1 MKSIIFL
8 TSLLIVN
15 YSFSQIGTGEWRLH
29 VSPTETIDVAAGNG
43 IVLAAYPDGI
53 QEYDIES
60 GESSFWTDVNSL
72 SDINVTALFF
82 DPVSDAFWV
91 GYVNGNIDKIKKNT
105 VQNIPAIK
113 LAAIQGDK
121 KVNQFYAYNGFIYV
135 SSGLGIV
142 KINPAKN
149 EVVES
154 YYPTGGT
161 DPILEIVI
169 FQDTIYAL
177 TSTQVLKGSMQNPAL
192 ADQGQWIADS
202 RVVAP
207 ATAVKYQN
215 LVLFKNELYISSI
228 NEVYGLDTIFHI
240 SNSGMDYFVGSN
252 EMQINNLKVLNN
264 KLYVVQYYG
273 FYAYED
279 VNLAPYI
286 LYEYGFSQAKN
297 LKSLAVSNGD
307 FYIGDAIHG
316 LVYYRSQSENK
327 KLAIS
332 GPPKNKFFSLGGTED
347 KLTITGGSLYVNGF
361 TFSTA
366 GGYVLEDEKWTL
378 FDPFNQGAWQGK
390 TVWDISSM
398 TINPNNKDQIA
409 MGSYGPTPLSIV
421 HDGQQIS
428 EIYDPSNSLLQ
439 ATSLGS
445 GWTLISDLKYDE
457 KGNLWIVNG
466 ESTSPLKVLSS
477 DGTWH
482 AFELGNEV
490 RNKKSGK
497 VVIDYNLNKWI
508 YFPFTGMIG
517 FKDGG
522 TIGNPAD
529 DQYRFLNMG
538 ETTGDLPSNNVTALA
553 VDFDNKIWIGT
564 DAGFAILYNSDNI
577 FNASPGQYNAQRIKL
592 DFEGLTEYMLGY
604 THITDIE
611 VDGGNRKWMGTSG
624 AGIFLLSA
632 DGTEIIQHFTSE
644 NSRLISDNIID
655 MQFNH
660 STGELFIVTDKGLV
674 SYRSDASY
682 EDPEYSNVIVFPNP
696 ARPEFDGFITIQ
708 GIKYNS
714 DVKITDVA
722 GNLVYKTTSNGGTA
736 VWNAENLNGEKVKTG
751 VYLIWTAS
759 NEGKGRK
766 VGKVTVIN

>member
-1 MKSIIFL
+1 MKSILFL

-29 VSPTETIDVAAGNG
+29 VSPTETVDVATGNG
-43 IVLAAYPDGI
+43 VVLAAYPDGI

-60 GESSFWTDVNSL
+60 GESTFWTDVNSL
-72 SDINVTALFF
+72 SDINLTALFF

-91 GYVNGNIDKIKKNT
+91 GYANGNIDKIKNNA

-113 LAAIQGDK
+113 LAAIQGEK
-121 KVNQFYAYNGFIYV
+121 KVNHFYAYNGFIYV

-142 KINPAKN
+142 KINPTKN

-154 YYPTGGT
+154 YYPTGSG
-161 DPILEIVI
+161 DHILEMVI
-169 FQDTIYAL
+169 YQDSIFAL
-177 TSTQVLKGSMQNPAL
+177 TPNYLLKGYLHNPAL
-192 ADQGQWIADS
+192 ADQGEWDTVS
-202 RVVAP
+202 RIGLP
-207 ATAVKYQN
+207 ETAAQYKN
-215 LVLFKNELYISSI
+215 LVLFQNELYLSKI
-228 NEVYGLDTIFHI
+228 NDVYGKDTIFQLT
-240 SNSGMDYFVGSN
+240 NSGLQFVVGDGN
-252 EMQINNLKVLNN
+252 MEINNLKIDNQ
-264 KLYVVQYYG
+264 KLYVVQLYG
-273 FYAYED
+273 VLAYEAM
-279 VNLAPYI
+279 NLAPYVI
-286 LYEYGFSQAKN
+286 YQYAFSEQKN
-297 LKSLAVSNGD
+297 LKSVAVNNGD
-307 FYIGDAIHG
+307 IYIGDAIHG
-316 LVYYRSQSENK
+316 LVYYRSLSDNR
-327 KLAIS
+327 LLPLS
-332 GPPKNKFFSLGGTED
+332 GPPKNKYFSMGGTKD
-347 KLTITGGSLYVNGF
+347 KLTISGGSLYVNGF
-361 TFSTA
+361 MFSTA

-378 FDPFNQGAWQGK
+378 MDPFNQTAWQGK
-390 TVWDISSM
+390 TVFDISSM
-398 TINPNNKDQIA
+398 TINPKSPDQIA
-409 MGSYGPTPLSIV
+409 LGAYSPTPLSISN
-421 HDGQQIS
+421 DGSQVS
-428 EIYDPSNSLLQ
+428 ELYDPSNSILEISS
-439 ATSLGS
+439 AGN
-445 GWTLISDLKYDE
+445 GYTLVSDLKYDE

-466 ESTSPLKVLSS
+466 ESNKPLKVLAA
-477 DGTWH
+477 DGTWQ
-482 AFELGNEV
+482 AFDLGNSV
-490 RNKKSGK
+490 KSKKSGK
-497 VVIDYNLNKWI
+497 MVIDYNLNKWI
-508 YFPFTGMIG
+508 YFPGTGMIG

-522 TIGNPAD
+522 TLDNPAD
-529 DQYRFLNMG
+529 DQYRFLNMNDA
-538 ETTGDLPSNNVTALA
+538 TGALPSNNVTALA

-564 DAGFAILYNSDNI
+564 DHGFAILYNSDKI
-577 FNASPGQYNAQRIKL
+577 FDASPGQYNAQRIKL

-632 DGTEIIQHFTSE
+632 DGTEIIEHFTTE
-644 NSRLISDNIID
+644 NSKLISDNIID

-660 STGELFIVTDKGLV
+660 STGELYIITDKGLV